1 MQESTKWDFLNP
13 EIDELSKEITNK
25 TEIARILRL
34 RHNIKEDVDC
44 IRAQVKRYLNGNKRD
59 EEQYGTST
67 IVTDKKVEEFNWR
80 DWIDPVKKM
89 QELAHKGSGG
99 QDFANWRIKTD
110 KEICVLVL
118 GDTQLGSWATNYD
131 QFMQITD
138 DILNIDDLY
147 VILVGDLAQT
157 AIKMRGVL
165 EVMDNLI
172 PPKFQMKFLDSW
184 LHEIKHKV
192 ICSTWDNHC
201 YVDGTEVLT
210 KDGWVDFKDL
220 KEGIHVA
227 QFDDN
232 GNVCFVAPMNY
243 YSNSYD
249 GTMYDIETNFHRQ
262 VVTENHYV
270 VLKTEQG
277 AERVMAKDLGDITA
291 KDLYLSAG
299 NHSEFDAPVDD
310 DNLRLMTWVVT
321 DGTTLLNHK
330 EKKNYRVQF
339 KLSKPRKIEALTE
352 LLNRMEVP
360 YTIRDCKQEAGQ
372 TMQPKCIRIYSK
384 WAKTLVECVGLG
396 REKGFPEW
404 VKYLSKRQL
413 DIVMD
418 TLAITDGCI
427 VENSLQFSS
436 SNKNN
441 IDLIH
446 FAATINGYQA
456 WYKEETA
463 RPGYKQTKPL
473 YKLNIHL
480 KGTDKAYK
488 VTKSSFHYSGKVH
501 CLKMPFGTLITRYNG
516 KVAFSGNSVMRQ
528 ENAVGYSDYAEMFKR
543 HTIYFGHIGHI
554 DIQVGDIVYKWA
566 VSHFFTGKSLLNPL
580 HAPMRYMRHEGQDRD
595 IAAQGDFHRAGIM
608 KYQEGMRDR
617 VAMVCGTIQTDSGY
631 GKRFFSLKTTDNFP
645 CVTLNPHT
653 KIITPYWSVKEFLE
667 ARRVRRAA

>member
-192 ICSTWDNHC
+192 ICSTWDNH
-201 YVDGTEVLT
+201 
-210 KDGWVDFKDL
+210 
-220 KEGIHVA
+220 
-227 QFDDN
+227 
-232 GNVCFVAPMNY
+232 
-243 YSNSYD
+243 
-249 GTMYDIETNFHRQ
+249 
-262 VVTENHYV
+262 
-270 VLKTEQG
+270 
-277 AERVMAKDLGDITA
+277 
-291 KDLYLSAG
+291 
-299 NHSEFDAPVDD
+299 
-310 DNLRLMTWVVT
+310 
-321 DGTTLLNHK
+321 
-330 EKKNYRVQF
+330 
-339 KLSKPRKIEALTE
+339 
-352 LLNRMEVP
+352 
-360 YTIRDCKQEAGQ
+360 
-372 TMQPKCIRIYSK
+372 
-384 WAKTLVECVGLG
+384 
-396 REKGFPEW
+396 
-404 VKYLSKRQL
+404 
-413 DIVMD
+413 
-418 TLAITDGCI
+418 
-427 VENSLQFSS
+427 
-436 SNKNN
+436 
-441 IDLIH
+441 
-446 FAATINGYQA
+446 
-456 WYKEETA
+456 
-463 RPGYKQTKPL
+463 
-473 YKLNIHL
+473 
-480 KGTDKAYK
+480 
-488 VTKSSFHYSGKVH
+488 
-501 CLKMPFGTLITRYNG
+501 
-516 KVAFSGNSVMRQ
+516 SVMRQ

-653 KIITPYWSVKEFLE
+653 KIVSPYWSVREWLE
-667 ARRVRRAA
+667 ARKVREQQRRAA